1 LEDCQICRGDEHIR
15 QNAYE
20 VYGIW
25 CTNILR
31 VHPIGV
37 NMCVGCIIRY
47 TTPDTGYEDQVRG
60 VRIDHSNDLGQQS
73 G

>member
-1 LEDCQICRGDEHIR
+1 M
-15 QNAYE
+15 
-20 VYGIW
+20 YGIW
-25 CTNILR
+25 CTYILR